1 MFKELHRM
9 MWKWVLRRG
18 KYRHTYRERRKMS
31 THFPSFPTFG
41 CSEKSYGFNS
51 DTGSKKTLF
60 IQSHMQEMNKWI
72 LYRTIVQLFSIIIKQ
87 MMKKRI
93 QIKFLYIRIR
103 SYDLHSFLQYIYTYM
118 DTPNCT
124 FYIDTYMHVC
134 MFWICS
140 VKYNMMPIHFV
151 ILLFSR
157 KINVTPVTS
166 IDRENISLTE

>member
-72 LYRTIVQLFSIIIKQ
+72 LYRTIAQLFSIIIKQ

-93 QIKFLYIRIR
+93 QIKFLYIPHINMYVYAHTTFIHFY
-103 SYDLHSFLQYIYTYM
+103 SIYTRTWIHHIVLSISTLICM
-118 DTPNCT
+118 
-124 FYIDTYMHVC
+124 YICFEYVA
-134 MFWICS
+134 
-140 VKYNMMPIHFV
+140 
-151 ILLFSR
+151 
-157 KINVTPVTS
+157 
-166 IDRENISLTE
+166 